1 MLSFASYIKD
11 QESQPFVPISQQ
23 HQRCL
28 NSRSLQHGQSQNNR
42 DAYSPFGCN
51 SSGFSSSRNM
61 SQGLGTSTG
70 SNLAFHSDGGLHQSS
85 AGTNSRLCSD
95 SAIVCSCGTPA
106 ARSNIS
112 YNLV

>member
-1 MLSFASYIKD
+1 
-11 QESQPFVPISQQ
+11 
-23 HQRCL
+23 
-28 NSRSLQHGQSQNNR
+28 
-42 DAYSPFGCN
+42 
-51 SSGFSSSRNM
+51 M